1 MNELVAAVKVRAMEL
16 ISESVAYQIEMA
28 GDLVDLF
35 QDRFEAD
42 AAVKRASVAAAID
55 AKSPSFW
62 ADAYGRRA
70 SGNYTDGI
78 VDDLAKMFL

>member
-1 MNELVAAVKVRAMEL
+1 MSELVAAVKVRAMEL
-16 ISESVAYQIEMA
+16 IDESVAYQLEMA
-28 GDLVDLF
+28 GDLADLF
-35 QDRFEAD
+35 QGRIEAS
-42 AAVKRASVAAAID
+42 AAEQRVSVAAAID

-78 VDDLAKMFL
+78 VDDLAKKFL